1 MISTL
6 EADKCILSTR
16 IKLKTEQIPFQKSAG
31 RILSEPVRTDR
42 DLPPFHRV
50 TMDGVAVA
58 FEGFNRDKPFFLE
71 KTVRAGEPQTTLS
84 SPNHGVEIMTGSML
98 PIGAD
103 TIIRY
108 EDIMIDGRIAYCKKE
123 AVIQKGQNVHLQGS
137 DLVKG
142 DVVVTAPTIVQSAM
156 LGAFASVGKTHVTV
170 YAQPRVLIISTGD
183 EIIPVEKQP
192 LPHQI
197 RSSNSYAIEAALL
210 PWTQQIEHLHLPD
223 DDVLIDKILKKKI
236 TLFDCI
242 ILSGGVSAGKFDHI
256 PIALGRLGVQ
266 TLFHKVTQKPGKPF
280 WFGRKTDATNKVLQ
294 VVFALPGNP
303 ASTFL
308 CVHRY
313 VIPWFRQNYQLENKA
328 EWAILKEEI
337 SSTIPLTH
345 FVQVHLEYNSSTH
358 QLEATPIYGNGSGDL
373 VSLVQIDGFVELA
386 ADQNIFTKG
395 TAVRFWRTRYEP

>member
-1 MISTL
+1 MISTN
-6 EADKCILSTR
+6 EADKHILSTR
-16 IKLKTEQIPFQKSAG
+16 IKLKTEQIPFQKSVG
-31 RILSEPVRTDR
+31 RILAESVTTDR

-50 TMDGVAVA
+50 TMDGVAIA
-58 FEGFNRDKPFFLE
+58 FDGFKQDKPFFLE

-84 SPNHGVEIMTGSML
+84 NINHGVEIMTGAML

-108 EDIMIDGRIAYCKKE
+108 EDVMIDGRIAYCKKE
-123 AVIQKGQNVHLQGS
+123 AIVQKGQNIHLQGS
-137 DLVKG
+137 DLKKG
-142 DVVVTAPTIVQSAM
+142 DNVVALHKHIHPAM

-170 YAQPRVLIISTGD
+170 FAQPKVLIISTGD
-183 EIIPVEKQP
+183 EVIPVEKQP

-236 TLFDCI
+236 PLFDCI

-313 VIPWFRQNYQLENKA
+313 VIPWFKQNYQLENKT
-328 EWAILKEEI
+328 EWAILKEDI
-337 SSTIPLTH
+337 ASPIPLTH
-345 FVQVHLEYNSSTH
+345 FVQVRLTYNEATH
-358 QLEATPIYGNGSGDL
+358 QLEASPVYGNGSGDL
-373 VSLVQIDGFVELA
+373 VSLVHIDGFVELPA
-386 ADQNIFTKG
+386 NENTFAKG
-395 TAVRFWRTRYEP
+395 TAIRLWRTRF

>member
-1 MISTL
+1 MISTN
-6 EADKCILSTR
+6 EADRHILSTR

-31 RILSEPVRTDR
+31 RILAEPIQTDR

-50 TMDGVAVA
+50 TMDGVAVS
-58 FEGFNRDKPFFLE
+58 FEGFKPDKPFFLE
-71 KTVRAGEPQTTLS
+71 KTVRAGEPQTTLTN
-84 SPNHGVEIMTGSML
+84 PNHGVEIMTGAML

-103 TIIRY
+103 TVIRY

-123 AVIQKGQNVHLQGS
+123 AVVQKGQNIHLQGS
-137 DLVKG
+137 DLKEG
-142 DVVVTAPTIVQSAM
+142 DTIAAVHKYIHPAM

-170 YAQPRVLIISTGD
+170 FAQPKVLIISTGD
-183 EIIPVEKQP
+183 EIISVEKQP

-223 DDVLIDKILKKKI
+223 DDVLIDKILKKKLP
-236 TLFDCI
+236 LFDCI

-280 WFGRKTDATNKVLQ
+280 WFGRKTDASNRILQ

-313 VIPWFRQNYQLENKA
+313 VIPWFKQNYQLENKA
-328 EWAILKEEI
+328 EWAILKEDI
-337 SSTIPLTH
+337 ASPIPLTH
-345 FVQVHLEYNSSTH
+345 FVQVSLAYNEATH
-358 QLEATPIYGNGSGDL
+358 QLEASPVFGNGSGDL
-373 VSLVQIDGFVELA
+373 VSLVHIDGFIELPA
-386 ADQNIFTKG
+386 NENTFAKG
-395 TAVRFWRTRYEP
+395 TAIRLWRTRI

>member
-1 MISTL
+1 MISTN
-6 EADKCILSTR
+6 EADRHILSTR

-31 RILSEPVRTDR
+31 RILAEPIQTDR

-50 TMDGVAVA
+50 TMDGVAVS
-58 FEGFNRDKPFFLE
+58 FEGFKPDKPFFLE
-71 KTVRAGEPQTTLS
+71 KTIRAGEPQTTLTN
-84 SPNHGVEIMTGSML
+84 PNHGIEIMTGAML

-103 TIIRY
+103 TVIRY

-123 AVIQKGQNVHLQGS
+123 AVVQKGQNIHLQGS
-137 DLVKG
+137 DLKKG
-142 DVVVTAPTIVQSAM
+142 DTIAAVHKYIHPAM

-170 YAQPRVLIISTGD
+170 FTQPKVLIISTGD
-183 EIIPVEKQP
+183 EIISVEKQP

-223 DDVLIDKILKKKI
+223 DDVLIDKILKKKLP
-236 TLFDCI
+236 LFDCI

-280 WFGRKTDATNKVLQ
+280 WFGRKTDASNRILQ

-313 VIPWFRQNYQLENKA
+313 VIPWFKQNYQLENKA
-328 EWAILKEEI
+328 EWAILKEDI
-337 SSTIPLTH
+337 ASPIPLTH
-345 FVQVHLEYNSSTH
+345 FVQVSLAYNEATH
-358 QLEATPIYGNGSGDL
+358 QLEASPVFGNGSGDL
-373 VSLVQIDGFVELA
+373 VSLVHIDGFIELPA
-386 ADQNIFTKG
+386 NENTFAKG
-395 TAVRFWRTRYEP
+395 TAIRLWRTRI